1 MGNVIFELRDSRSD
15 IMVVMDGRVF
25 RLRYGLAD
33 RTLEVW
39 GPGSW
44 GRTNLCPR
52 SSGGRRQA
60 VQGKTGLDQVNTL
73 RGQSV
78 IQQWMRSRG

>member
-33 RTLEVW
+33 RT
-39 GPGSW
+39 
-44 GRTNLCPR
+44 
-52 SSGGRRQA
+52 
-60 VQGKTGLDQVNTL
+60 
-73 RGQSV
+73 
-78 IQQWMRSRG
+78 